1 MSIIYSYPTTSPT
14 LDDLLIGTDVGED
27 NATKSFTVQSL
38 VSLIN
43 AAAGSGTVTDVTIST
58 VDVFLTAIKT
68 SQAGASAITYTVG
81 LTSLPSVDPAVAATQ
96 FLRGDNIWTTPTVSA
111 GIRVL
116 DNNITV
122 TNDLQALNFTGAGVT
137 TALTA
142 TGAVSVT
149 IAGAQQ
155 GVTSVN
161 VGTGISTTATTGN
174 IVLTNTGVTSIIAGG
189 GIAIDKSTGAITIS
203 TTNQSQGTVTSVTA
217 GSGLTLASGT
227 ITTDPELALSYTGQS
242 TYITIPETGAPI
254 ASDTLPFQKGVSG
267 VRETTFSTIPVNAL
281 TLVEAAI
288 NASTADVVKNNTD
301 VYSSLGDVDQI
312 VTLTQTEWNGLA
324 TKDGNTLYLTVA
336 SGSAPTTFTKTLAI
350 TDTITGGILNQDYV
364 YTGNIA
370 TNTLTGPSGNPF
382 AFNTGISVTNSA
394 KYFPSAPSI
403 VNATGTFNA
412 NDTVTTSISG
422 TMQAVPVYNSAAT
435 LSTSWNIAS
444 GYNAATEN
452 LDYSISYNTPA
463 QRTGTT
469 NATLVPSVLWGVA
482 VSNDIPAKWSL
493 TGDSVTYGGT
503 FQYQDNTITAN
514 ILGTMTLR
522 TYDLDYTIV
531 DNITGGSAGTD
542 YDIFIAGSFGT
553 LQNQLTG
560 TANLSYNNS
569 ASAYSIT
576 VTVQN
581 KGNNTV
587 SMTSANPVTE
597 TSALIANTSIPTITL
612 TGSVSA
618 NATTIS
624 VNTLSNPSGP
634 AAGYTVP
641 TFTWQA
647 TGGGAATTN
656 GTITGLTGSFPANIG
671 QTVTISSVTSVNA
684 GYTVQT
690 ALVDTL
696 SSSSFTVTQAT
707 TVSNTRSGAVIVA
720 LLGFTSTGTSQNGSA
735 TTACAATPGYASYY
749 FDGSSGYPSQGNKVY
764 SDQAGNNPLPTG
776 FYAYYDSNLGSY
788 LSIQVTTGGNINQN
802 ATACATPP

>member
-1 MSIIYSYPTTSPT
+1 MSIIYSYPTSQPT
-14 LDDLLIGTDVGED
+14 VDDLLIGTDVNDE
-27 NATKSFTVQSL
+27 NATKSFSVQSL

-43 AAAGSGTVTDVTIST
+43 ASQNNGIITDVTIST
-58 VDVFLTAIKT
+58 SDVFLTAVKT
-68 SQAGASAITYTVG
+68 SGIGVPAITYTVG
-81 LTSLPSVDPAVAATQ
+81 LTSLPTAGIEATQ
-96 FLRGDNIWTTPTVSA
+96 FLRGDNQWVVPTVSA
-111 GIRVL
+111 GISVL

-288 NASTADVVKNNTD
+288 NASAADVVKNNTD

-312 VTLTQTEWNGLA
+312 VTLTQTEWTNLA
-324 TKDGNTLYLTVA
+324 TKDGNTLYLTVT

-350 TDTITGGILNQDYV
+350 TDTITGGVFGTDYT
-364 YTGNIA
+364 YTGNVA
-370 TNTLTGPSGNPF
+370 GNTLTGPSGNSF
-382 AFNTGISVTNSA
+382 AFSTGISVTNPA

-412 NDTVTTSISG
+412 NDEVTTSISG
-422 TMQAVPVYNSAAT
+422 AMQAVPVYDSTAT

-452 LDYSISYNTPA
+452 LDYSISYNAPA
-463 QRTGTT
+463 QRTNTT
-469 NATLVPSVLWGVA
+469 NATLVPSALWGVT

-493 TGDSVTYGGT
+493 TGGSVTYGGT
-503 FQYQDNTITAN
+503 FQYQNNTITAN

-522 TYDLDYTIV
+522 TYDLSYVIDDTG
-531 DNITGGSAGTD
+531 ITGGSAGTD
-542 YDIFIAGSFGT
+542 YDIDITGSFGT

-560 TANLSYNNS
+560 TANLPYNAN
-569 ASAYSIT
+569 ASAYSIV

-587 SMTSANPVTE
+587 SMTSANPVTQ

-735 TTACAATPGYASYY
+735 ATACAAMPGYASYY
-749 FDGSSGYPSQGNKVY
+749 FDGSSGYPIQGNKVY

-776 FYAYYDSNLGSY
+776 YYAYYDSNLGSN
-788 LSIQVTTGGNINQN
+788 LSIQVTSGGNITQN
-802 ATACATPP
+802 ATGCGLP